1 VSGYGFGAEAVMREF
16 KTRGEISA
24 WLNQELHKHKGCEET
39 RVTVQ
44 YQLREPDE
52 YGCNWSRDL
61 IINYG
66 RDDNVL
72 VNQHLRPLFE
82 EARRR
87 FNVREP

>member
-1 VSGYGFGAEAVMREF
+1 MRQF
-16 KTRGEISA
+16 KTRAEISA
-24 WLNQELHKHKGCEET
+24 WLNRELHKHKRCGEA

-44 YQLREPDE
+44 YETLEPDE
-52 YGCNWSRDL
+52 DGCNWSRDL

-66 RDDNVL
+66 GDDREL
-72 VNQHLRPLFE
+72 VDQHLRPLFE

>member
-1 VSGYGFGAEAVMREF
+1 MREF
-16 KTRGEISA
+16 KTRGEIST

-39 RVTVQ
+39 HVTVQ
-44 YQLREPDE
+44 YELLELDE

-66 RDDNVL
+66 RDDDVI
-72 VNQHLRPLFE
+72 VTKHLRPLFE

-87 FNVREP
+87 FNVREPH

>member
-1 VSGYGFGAEAVMREF
+1 MREF
-16 KTRGEISA
+16 KTRAEISA

-39 RVTVQ
+39 HATVQ
-44 YQLREPDE
+44 YELREPDE
-52 YGCNWSRDL
+52 DGCNWSRDL

-66 RDDNVL
+66 RDDRVL

-87 FNVREP
+87 FNVREPS